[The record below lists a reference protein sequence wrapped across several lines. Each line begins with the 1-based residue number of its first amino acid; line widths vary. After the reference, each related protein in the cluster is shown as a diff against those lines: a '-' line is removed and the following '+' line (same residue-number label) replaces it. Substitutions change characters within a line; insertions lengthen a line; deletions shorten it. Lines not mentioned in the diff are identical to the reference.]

1 MRKFI
6 RPVLLTVLALT
17 LPGTALSARAE
28 DDPRK
33 HSIIRVIKTINES
46 NGADSEIEV
55 FVMDPNGEL
64 ASSLEV
70 AWLPLR
76 RGYLGVQ
83 LLDLTRELRVHF
95 GVPEDAG
102 VMISQIVEDSPAAAA
117 GLEVGDIVTAIESDP
132 IGSSTDLARKVSEYE
147 DGRAVSLELWRHR
160 RVKIL
165 TATIAER
172 ERTALDLARLMR
184 HGAGGLVTAPQLS
197 RFFVRGKDGE
207 NSGTGS
213 GWVSEHIIEID
224 EAGLREALRD
234 FEQRFENPDFLH
246 KFKMFGRDR
255 EDLQQRIGELEQRL
269 KKLEKQ
275 IDKLPKK

>member
-6 RPVLLTVLALT
+6 LPVLLTVLALT
-17 LPGTALSARAE
+17 LPGAAFSARAQ
-28 DDPRK
+28 DAPRK
-33 HSIIRVIKTINES
+33 HSIIRVITTTDEPDA
-46 NGADSEIEV
+46 ADSGIEV
-55 FVMDPNGEL
+55 FVMDLDGAL
-64 ASSLEV
+64 SSSIEF

-83 LLDLTRELRVHF
+83 LLDLTQELRVHF

-117 GLEVGDIVTAIESDP
+117 GLEVGDILTAIESDP
-132 IGSSTDLARKVSEYE
+132 IGSSSELARKVSEYE
-147 DGRAVSLELWRHR
+147 DGRAVLLEVWRHR

-172 ERTALDLARLMR
+172 ERTALDLARLMP
-184 HGAGGLVTAPQLS
+184 HGAGGLGTAPLLS

-207 NSGTGS
+207 NLGTGS
-213 GWVSEHIIEID
+213 GRVSEHIIEID
-224 EAGLREALRD
+224 EAGLQEALLD
-234 FEQRFENPDFLH
+234 FEKRFANPDFLR

-269 KKLEKQ
+269 KELEKQ

>member
-1 MRKFI
+1 MKKLNPTI
-6 RPVLLTVLALT
+6 LLTVLALT
-17 LPGTALSARAE
+17 LPAAAFSARAE

-33 HSIIRVIKTINES
+33 HSIIRVITTTDES
-46 NGADSEIEV
+46 EGADSEIEV
-55 FVMDPNGEL
+55 FVMDLDGAL
-64 ASSLEV
+64 SLPTGV

-132 IGSSTDLARKVSEYE
+132 IGSRSDLARKVSEYE
-147 DGRAVSLELWRHR
+147 DGRAVSLEVWRDR
-160 RVKIL
+160 RAKIL

-172 ERTALDLARLMR
+172 ERTAIDLGRLMR
-184 HGAGGLVTAPQLS
+184 HGAGGLGTDPLLS
-197 RFFVRGKDGE
+197 RFFVRGEGGAE
-207 NSGTGS
+207 LGTGP
-213 GWVSEHIIEID
+213 GRITEHIIEID
-224 EAGLREALRD
+224 EAGLQEALHD

-269 KKLEKQ
+269 KELEKQ